1 LKTIILTVQ
10 SNGSGGWR
18 LGINSEDSKNIFI
31 CRRVKVRLCISNV
44 PFIECFTACGNPCD
58 DNGNWISLNP
68 ETGKPYKKKGY
79 DLNKKELSDWLS
91 ENYPNDNKGGP
102 RKLKFT
108 CVKEKHLFILNF
120 VSEVN

>member
-1 LKTIILTVQ
+1 MKTIILTVQ

>member
-1 LKTIILTVQ
+1 MKTIILTVQ

-18 LGINSEDSKNIFI
+18 LGINTEDSKKIFR
-31 CRRVKVRLCISNV
+31 CRRVKVRLCISSV
-44 PFIECFTACGNPCD
+44 QIIECFTACGNPCD

-68 ETGKPYKKKGY
+68 NTGKPYKKKGY

-91 ENYPNDNKGGP
+91 ENYPNDNNGGP

-108 CVKEKHLFILNF
+108 CVKKNHLFILNF
-120 VSEVN
+120 VSEDN